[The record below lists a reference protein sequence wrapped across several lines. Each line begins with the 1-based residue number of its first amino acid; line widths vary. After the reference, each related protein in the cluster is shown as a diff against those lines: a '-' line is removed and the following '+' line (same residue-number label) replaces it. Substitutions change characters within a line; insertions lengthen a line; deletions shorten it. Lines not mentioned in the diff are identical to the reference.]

1 MVVSTLA
8 VVLELALKKCHPMTP
23 CATQKSTDQAK
34 LFLTKRDSSQH

>member
-23 CATQKSTDQAK
+23 RATDQTK
-34 LFLTKRDSSQH
+34 LFVTN